1 MSTNTDQDWKTSLAH
16 LELLSKFIKPL
27 PLYYIPDSYRGPSW
41 YEALKES
48 SLSVIR
54 RFIEAGYL
62 VRPNLYALM
71 EYKFKIPDLKRL
83 CADRNLP
90 VSGKKSDLINRLIL
104 ADMVSMQTEVD
115 DLQIFVCSDQG
126 KPLAQAHLEMRKQER
141 EEAESMVIESLKK
154 RDFSQAKRVVA
165 KYEANQVFPR
175 GLGIDWDRE
184 SLLTNPRDIYILKS
198 IFEDLPTVA
207 KGLDPQVIDQFR
219 LAAGVMH
226 LWGSDKIAKS
236 LLEGFG
242 ELSNKFENIDFA
254 RMLWSSA
261 VNKVELIEYRELA
274 NSLGEKKY
282 KVEIDTANDE
292 YVCDA
297 CKKLAKKKYP
307 LFSDVPELPHPG
319 CTHACRCG
327 YNLDM
332 GY

>member
-1 MSTNTDQDWKTSLAH
+1 MN
-16 LELLSKFIKPL
+16 
-27 PLYYIPDSYRGPSW
+27 PS
-41 YEALKES
+41 
-48 SLSVIR
+48 
-54 RFIEAGYL
+54 
-62 VRPNLYALM
+62 
-71 EYKFKIPDLKRL
+71 
-83 CADRNLP
+83 
-90 VSGKKSDLINRLIL
+90 
-104 ADMVSMQTEVD
+104 
-115 DLQIFVCSDQG
+115 
-126 KPLAQAHLEMRKQER
+126 
-141 EEAESMVIESLKK
+141 KK